1 MHGNTSRPL
10 SGGVMTSTTGNRPAA
25 DGSCFSDEV
34 VVDFPSVAPA
44 VDRIRKAFQEEE
56 RPQPLQAAI
65 QLTPR
70 DAVEGVTVPL
80 SVHMQRTCLG
90 CGGRGESWTVECTR
104 CGGSGTELISQQLQV
119 TVPPGVVDGTSVLF
133 TLTPP
138 HHHSTRIE
146 LRIAVA

>member
-10 SGGVMTSTTGNRPAA
+10 SGGVVTPATESPLA
-25 DGSCFSDEV
+25 DAGRCFSDEV

-44 VDRIRKAFQEEE
+44 VDRMRTAFLADE

-70 DAVEGVTVPL
+70 DAIDGVTVPL
-80 SVHMQRTCLG
+80 SVQINRTCLD
-90 CGGRGESWTVECTR
+90 CGGRGEIWTVACAR
-104 CGGSGTELISQQLQV
+104 CGGSGSELVAQQLQV

-133 TLTPP
+133 TLTPQHQP
-138 HHHSTRIE
+138 STRIE